1 MSQLQ
6 DICIL
11 YHGYADMTTAID
23 RSRLFRTAWAQARFM
38 VQTYGGTA
46 RKWFAGCLKG
56 AWKRAKAALVALVPP
71 AGVSA
76 HIGAMVVR
84 QRIAPAA
91 WRFANSRL

>member
-1 MSQLQ
+1 MVR
-6 DICIL
+6 L
-11 YHGYADMTTAID
+11 YPYGVIITRLVIVVD
-23 RSRLFRTAWAQARFM
+23 RSNLFRAAWTQARMM
-38 VQTYGGTA
+38 VGTYGGTA

-56 AWKRAKAALVALVPP
+56 AWKRAKAALVAPVPS

-84 QRIAPAA
+84 QRVTPAA